1 LGRKVAAPAAALQ
14 GVSELLDRP
23 RTIAGAG
30 SRNCAGT
37 PNRCLAETL
46 MELR

>member
-1 LGRKVAAPAAALQ
+1 LGREASRPMVALQ

-23 RTIAGAG
+23 RTVAGAG
-30 SRNCAGT
+30 ERNRAGT
-37 PNRCLAETL
+37 LNRCLAETL

>member
-23 RTIAGAG
+23 CTVTSAGEQN
-30 SRNCAGT
+30 RAGT
-37 PNRCLAETL
+37 LNRCLAETL